1 MDSDQQLNHIRQR
14 IDDIDLRILELIS
27 ERARCAQQVAEVKLL
42 ALQSDEDTPLF
53 YRPEREAQVL
63 RSIQERNPGPLASDQ
78 VAAIFRELMSGC
90 LALEQPLSVAFLGP
104 EGTYSQAAALKHFGQ
119 SAVPQ
124 GQASIHKV
132 FRQVE
137 ERQCDYGVVPVENST
152 EGMVGQT
159 LDCFLESPLQITGE
173 IELPVVHHLLVGDRE
188 LVSDIALDDVRLVI
202 GHEQALGQCRQWL
215 DSHLPDVPREA
226 VASNGEAARRAGN
239 EQGIA
244 AIAGE
249 LAMKQYNLVPLA
261 SAIQD
266 SSSNTTR
273 FLVLGRESVPPSG
286 YDKSS
291 LLVSARNRP
300 GALLGLLRPFEEK
313 GVSLTRI
320 DSRPS
325 KTEKWTYVFY
335 IECEGHLVDPVMAE
349 VIAEIEEHSIML
361 KKLGSYPRA
370 PI

>member
-1 MDSDQQLNHIRQR
+1 MEPDKQLESIRER
-14 IDDIDLRILELIS
+14 IDAIDSQLLELIS
-27 ERARCAQQVAEVKLL
+27 ERARCAQEVAEVKL
-42 ALQSDEDTPLF
+42 AVSQSTNAPAVF

-63 RSIQERNPGPLASDQ
+63 RAIQERNPGPLASDY
-78 VAAIFRELMSGC
+78 VASIFREIMSSC
-90 LALEQPLSVAFLGP
+90 LALEQPLSVTYLGP

-119 SAVPQ
+119 SAIPV
-124 GQASIHKV
+124 GQSSIPKV

-137 ERQCDYGVVPVENST
+137 ARESDYGVVPVENST

-173 IELPVVHHLLVGDRE
+173 IELPVVHHLLGAADATMDS
-188 LVSDIALDDVRLVI
+188 LRLVL
-202 GHEQALGQCRQWL
+202 GHEQALAQCRQWL
-215 DSHLPDVPREA
+215 DSHLPDIPRET
-226 VASNGEAARRAGN
+226 VASNGAAAMRAGK
-239 EQGIA
+239 EAGVA
-244 AIAGE
+244 AIAGD
-249 LAMKQYNLVPLA
+249 LAARLHALTPLA
-261 SAIQD
+261 NAIQD

-286 YDKSS
+286 HDKTS

-300 GALLGLLRPFEEK
+300 GALLGLLRPFEEN

-325 KTEKWTYVFY
+325 QTEKWTYVFY
-335 IECEGHLVDPVMAE
+335 IECEGHLADDIMVDVMGQ
-349 VIAEIEEHSIML
+349 IEEHSIML
-361 KKLGSYPRA
+361 KRLGSYPRA

>member
-1 MDSDQQLNHIRQR
+1 MDPDDELGKIRDR
-14 IDDIDLRILELIS
+14 IDDIDTQLLELVS
-27 ERARCAQQVAEVKLL
+27 ARARCAQEVAEVKLK
-42 ALQSDEDTPLF
+42 ATRPGEQRPQF

-63 RSIQERNPGPLASDQ
+63 RAIQERNPGPLASDH
-78 VAAIFRELMSGC
+78 VASIFREVMSSC

-119 SAVPQ
+119 SAIPE

-137 ERQCDYGVVPVENST
+137 ERAYDFGVVPVENST

-159 LDCFLESPLQITGE
+159 LDCFLESPLQISGE
-173 IELPVVHHLLVGDRE
+173 IELPVVHHLLSAKGVSLE
-188 LVSDIALDDVRLVI
+188 SLTLVM

-215 DSHLPDVPREA
+215 DSHLPHVAREA
-226 VASNGEAARRAGN
+226 VASNGEAARRASESN
-239 EQGIA
+239 DTA

-249 LAMKQYNLVPLA
+249 LAETLYGLTQLA

-266 SSSNTTR
+266 SSNNTTR
-273 FLVLGRESVPPSG
+273 FLVLGRETVPPSG
-286 YDKSS
+286 HDKTS

-300 GALLGLLRPFEEK
+300 GALLGLLRPFEDR
-313 GVSLTRI
+313 GISLTRI

-335 IECEGHLVDPVMAE
+335 IECEGHLGDSVLSE
-349 VIAEIEEHSIML
+349 VVAQIEEHSIML